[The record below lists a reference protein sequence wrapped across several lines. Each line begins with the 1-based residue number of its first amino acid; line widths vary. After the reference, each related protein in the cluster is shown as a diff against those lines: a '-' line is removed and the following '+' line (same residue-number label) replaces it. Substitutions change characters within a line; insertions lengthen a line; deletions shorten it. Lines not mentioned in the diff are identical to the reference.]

1 MYVTQAKDSIYDARS
16 SRFISVSSH
25 YSRPASVLPERR
37 MTFFNFRLCRRNAQ
51 RWRRLEGNKT
61 LLSACLLR
69 RRRIGTC
76 WQKHICTEPRFKAPC
91 QVCLDS
97 SLRRRRRRSG
107 LRKKRLV
114 ILRLSFQMSSSM
126 LSLRGNNFFQ
136 FELAISLKSTEFR
149 FLFPSSSYAILGD
162 FK

>member
-1 MYVTQAKDSIYDARS
+1 MFGKYFQRISLVTFSHNIYTIFLQPLISIHKVQVYVTSTKDSIYDARS

-97 SLRRRRRRSG
+97 SLRRRRRSG

-114 ILRLSFQMSSSM
+114 ILRLF
-126 LSLRGNNFFQ
+126 
-136 FELAISLKSTEFR
+136 
-149 FLFPSSSYAILGD
+149 
-162 FK
+162 